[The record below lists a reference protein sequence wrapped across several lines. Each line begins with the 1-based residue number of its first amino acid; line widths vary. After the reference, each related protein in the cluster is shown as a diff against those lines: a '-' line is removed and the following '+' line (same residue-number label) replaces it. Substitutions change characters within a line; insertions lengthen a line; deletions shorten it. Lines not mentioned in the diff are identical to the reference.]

1 MNHELLNVQELKTY
15 YRVSRK
21 KIVKAVDDVT
31 LSVKKGEIVG
41 IVGES
46 GCGKST
52 LGKSILRLTEPT
64 SGKVTFLGR
73 EMTGLDAKQL
83 RNMRRHIQMIFQ
95 DPYASLNPR
104 MKIKDIL
111 EEPLIV
117 HKLGTKAERREVVR
131 SMLEIVGLDASYGD
145 RYAHQFSGGQ
155 RQRIG
160 IAKALIT
167 KPKLIIADE
176 PVSALDV
183 SVQAQILN
191 LLSDLQEAF
200 NLTFLF
206 ISHDLGVVRY
216 ISDRVAVM
224 YFGKIVEMADADS
237 LFREPK
243 HPYTETL
250 LAAVPV
256 IGKGEAVHTAPDIAA
271 PRMSEK
277 GCPFYSRCMKRADV
291 CLEAEPL
298 LEETADGHYAACI
311 LPIRRLY
318 DEKEKLADLFGND
331 SVCFRFFNGMLR

>member
-1 MNHELLNVQELKTY
+1 MNNELLNVSRLKTY
-15 YRVSRK
+15 YPVSRK
-21 KIVKAVDDVT
+21 KAVKAVDDVSF
-31 LSVKKGEIVG
+31 SVKQGEILG

-64 SGKVTFLGR
+64 SGKVTFLGK
-73 EMTGLDAKQL
+73 EITGLGPKDL
-83 RNMRRHIQMIFQ
+83 RKMRRQFQMIFQ

-111 EEPLIV
+111 EESLIV
-117 HKLGTKAERREVVR
+117 HKLGTKAERKEVVR
-131 SMLEIVGLDASYGD
+131 SMLGIVGLDASYGE

-200 NLTFLF
+200 SLTFLF

-224 YFGKIVEMADADS
+224 YFGKIVEMAAADA
-237 LFREPK
+237 LFRAPK
-243 HPYTETL
+243 HPYTESL
-250 LAAVPV
+250 LTAVPV
-256 IGKGEAVHTAPDIAA
+256 IGKGEADEAVSEGPAPAIDV
-271 PRMSEK
+271 K
-277 GCPFYSRCMKRADV
+277 GCPFYGRCRKR
-291 CLEAEPL
+291 EARCKEAVPM
-298 LEETADGHYAACI
+298 LEEKTEGHYAACH
-311 LPIRRLY
+311 LL
-318 DEKEKLADLFGND
+318 
-331 SVCFRFFNGMLR
+331 

>member
-1 MNHELLNVQELKTY
+1 MNHELLSVQDLKTY

-73 EMTGLDAKQL
+73 EMTGLDTKEL

-160 IAKALIT
+160 IANALIT

-191 LLSDLQEAF
+191 LLSDLQETF

-206 ISHDLGVVRY
+206 ISHDLAVVRY

-224 YFGKIVEMADADS
+224 YFGKIVEIADADA

-256 IGKGEAVHTAPDIAA
+256 IGKGEAVHTAPDIAP

-277 GCPFYSRCMKRADV
+277 GCPFYSRCMKRAAV
-291 CLEAEPL
+291 CLEAEPP
-298 LEETADGHYAACI
+298 LEKTADGHYAACHFTN
-311 LPIRRLY
+311 
-318 DEKEKLADLFGND
+318 KEA
-331 SVCFRFFNGMLR
+331 VR

>member
-1 MNHELLNVQELKTY
+1 MDNELL
-15 YRVSRK
+15 RVSRLK
-21 KIVKAVDDVT
+21 THYSAARNKTVKAVDDISF
-31 LSVKKGEIVG
+31 SVKKGEILG

-73 EMTGLDAKQL
+73 ELTGLDAKEL
-83 RNMRRHIQMIFQ
+83 RRMRRHFQMIFQ

-117 HKLGTKAERREVVR
+117 HRLGTKAERKEVVR
-131 SMLEIVGLDASYGD
+131 SMLEIVGMDDSYGE

-200 NLTFLF
+200 SLTFLF

-224 YFGKIVEMADADS
+224 YFGKIVEVSDAET

-243 HPYTETL
+243 HPYTEAL

-256 IGKGEAVHTAPDIAA
+256 IGKGQADDAMPEGDAPDE
-271 PRMSEK
+271 SGK
-277 GCPFYSRCMKRADV
+277 GCPFYGRCTKREAV
-291 CLEAEPL
+291 CRESEPFL
-298 LEETADGHYAACI
+298 DEISEGHYAACH
-311 LPIRRLY
+311 LNNRRAI
-318 DEKEKLADLFGND
+318 E
-331 SVCFRFFNGMLR
+331 

>member
-1 MNHELLNVQELKTY
+1 MNHELLSVQELKTY
-15 YRVSRK
+15 YRVSGK

-73 EMTGLDAKQL
+73 EMTGLDAKEL

-131 SMLEIVGLDASYGD
+131 SMLEIVGLEASYGD

-206 ISHDLGVVRY
+206 ISHDLAVVRY

-224 YFGKIVEMADADS
+224 YFGKIVEMADADA

-277 GCPFYSRCMKRADV
+277 GCPFYSRCMKRAAV
-291 CLEAEPL
+291 CLEAEPP
-298 LEETADGHYAACI
+298 LEETADGHYAACHFTN
-311 LPIRRLY
+311 
-318 DEKEKLADLFGND
+318 KEA
-331 SVCFRFFNGMLR
+331 VR

>member
-1 MNHELLNVQELKTY
+1 MNHELLSVQDLKTY

-73 EMTGLDAKQL
+73 EMTGLDAKEL

-206 ISHDLGVVRY
+206 ISHDLAVVRY

-224 YFGKIVEMADADS
+224 YFGKIVEIADADA

-256 IGKGEAVHTAPDIAA
+256 IGKGEAVHTAPDIAP

-277 GCPFYSRCMKRADV
+277 GCPFYSRCMKRAAV
-291 CLEAEPL
+291 CLEAEPP
-298 LEETADGHYAACI
+298 LEKTADGHYAACHFTN
-311 LPIRRLY
+311 
-318 DEKEKLADLFGND
+318 KEA
-331 SVCFRFFNGMLR
+331 VR

>member
-1 MNHELLNVQELKTY
+1 MMNTPYGAFSMRKKEGQMTNELLNVNAAENILSGLSKKT
-15 YRVSRK
+15 
-21 KIVKAVDDVT
+21 VKAVDDVSF
-31 LSVKKGEIVG
+31 SVEKGEILG

-64 SGKVTFLGR
+64 SGKVVFLGH
-73 EMTGLDAKQL
+73 EITGLGAKEL
-83 RNMRRHIQMIFQ
+83 RGMRRQFQMIFQ

-117 HKLGTKAERREVVR
+117 HRLGTKAERKDVVR
-131 SMLEIVGLDASYGD
+131 SMLEIVGMDASYGE

-191 LLSDLQEAF
+191 LLSDLREAF
-200 NLTFLF
+200 SLTFLF

-224 YFGKIVEMADADS
+224 YFGKIVEMADADT
-237 LFREPK
+237 LFRAPK
-243 HPYTETL
+243 HPYTESL

-256 IGKGEAVHTAPDIAA
+256 IGKGEVDEAAADVHIAGA
-271 PRMSEK
+271 HEK
-277 GCPFYSRCMKRADV
+277 GCPFYGRCRKREAI
-291 CLEAEPL
+291 CEEAELCCWPK
-298 LEETADGHYAACI
+298 
-311 LPIRRLY
+311 RRM
-318 DEKEKLADLFGND
+318 AIIPH
-331 SVCFRFFNGMLR
+331 VI

>member
-191 LLSDLQEAF
+191 LLSDLQKAF

-298 LEETADGHYAACI
+298 LEETADGHYAACHFTN
-311 LPIRRLY
+311 
-318 DEKEKLADLFGND
+318 KEA
-331 SVCFRFFNGMLR
+331 VR

>member
-1 MNHELLNVQELKTY
+1 MNHELLSVQELKTY
-15 YRVSRK
+15 YRVSGK

-73 EMTGLDAKQL
+73 EMTGLDAKEL

-131 SMLEIVGLDASYGD
+131 SMLEIVGLEASYGD

-206 ISHDLGVVRY
+206 ISHDLAVVRY

-224 YFGKIVEMADADS
+224 YFGKIVEMADADA

-256 IGKGEAVHTAPDIAA
+256 IGKEEAVHTAPDIAA

-277 GCPFYSRCMKRADV
+277 GCPFYSRCMKRAAV
-291 CLEAEPL
+291 CLKVEPP
-298 LEETADGHYAACI
+298 LEKTADGHYAACHFTN
-311 LPIRRLY
+311 
-318 DEKEKLADLFGND
+318 KEA
-331 SVCFRFFNGMLR
+331 VR

>member
-1 MNHELLNVQELKTY
+1 MEHELLRVSKLKTHY
-15 YRVSRK
+15 PAARK
-21 KIVKAVDDVT
+21 KVVKAVDDVSF
-31 LSVKKGEIVG
+31 SVEKGEILG

-64 SGKVTFLGR
+64 SGQVTFLGR
-73 EMTGLDAKQL
+73 EVTALDAKEL
-83 RNMRRHIQMIFQ
+83 RSMRRHFQMIFQ

-117 HKLGTKAERREVVR
+117 HRLGSKAERKEVVR
-131 SMLEIVGLDASYGD
+131 SMLEIVGMDASYGE

-191 LLSDLQEAF
+191 LLKDLREAF
-200 NLTFLF
+200 ALTFLF

-216 ISDRVAVM
+216 LSDRVAVM
-224 YFGKIVEMADADS
+224 YVGKIVEMSDADT

-243 HPYTETL
+243 HPYTEAL
-250 LAAVPV
+250 LEAVPV
-256 IGKGEAVHTAPDIAA
+256 IGKGEVED
-271 PRMSEK
+271 RMQDVMVSGGSGK
-277 GCPFYSRCMKRADV
+277 GCPFYSRCPKREAI
-291 CLEAEPL
+291 CKEAEPL
-298 LEETADGHYAACI
+298 LAEISAGHYAACHFI
-311 LPIRRLY
+311 T
-318 DEKEKLADLFGND
+318 G
-331 SVCFRFFNGMLR
+331 GQ

>member
-1 MNHELLNVQELKTY
+1 MNHELLSVQDLKTY

-73 EMTGLDAKQL
+73 EMTGLDTKEL

-191 LLSDLQEAF
+191 LLSDLQETF

-206 ISHDLGVVRY
+206 ISHDLAVVRY

-224 YFGKIVEMADADS
+224 YFGKIVEIADADA

-256 IGKGEAVHTAPDIAA
+256 IGKGEAVHTAPDIAP

-277 GCPFYSRCMKRADV
+277 GCPFYSRCMKRAAV
-291 CLEAEPL
+291 CLEAEPP
-298 LEETADGHYAACI
+298 LEKTADGHYAACHFTN
-311 LPIRRLY
+311 
-318 DEKEKLADLFGND
+318 KEA
-331 SVCFRFFNGMLR
+331 VR

>member
-206 ISHDLGVVRY
+206 ISHDLRVVRY

-298 LEETADGHYAACI
+298 LEETADGHYAACHFTN
-311 LPIRRLY
+311 
-318 DEKEKLADLFGND
+318 KEA
-331 SVCFRFFNGMLR
+331 VR

>member
-1 MNHELLNVQELKTY
+1 MNQELLSVQELKTY
-15 YRVSRK
+15 YRVSGK

-64 SGKVTFLGR
+64 FGKVTFLGR
-73 EMTGLDAKQL
+73 EMTGLDAKEL

-131 SMLEIVGLDASYGD
+131 SMLEIVGLEASYGD

-206 ISHDLGVVRY
+206 ISHDLAVVRY

-224 YFGKIVEMADADS
+224 YFGKIVEMADADA

-256 IGKGEAVHTAPDIAA
+256 IGKEEAVHTAPDIAA

-277 GCPFYSRCMKRADV
+277 GCPFYSRCMKRAAV
-291 CLEAEPL
+291 CLEAEPP
-298 LEETADGHYAACI
+298 LEETADGHYTACHFTN
-311 LPIRRLY
+311 
-318 DEKEKLADLFGND
+318 KEA
-331 SVCFRFFNGMLR
+331 VR

>member
-191 LLSDLQEAF
+191 LLNDLQEAF
-200 NLTFLF
+200 DLTFLF
-206 ISHDLGVVRY
+206 ISHDLAVVRY

-224 YFGKIVEMADADS
+224 YFGKIVEMADAES

-298 LEETADGHYAACI
+298 LEETADGHYAACHFTN
-311 LPIRRLY
+311 
-318 DEKEKLADLFGND
+318 KEA
-331 SVCFRFFNGMLR
+331 VR

>member
-256 IGKGEAVHTAPDIAA
+256 IGKGEAVHTTPDIAA

-298 LEETADGHYAACI
+298 LEETADGHYAACHFTN
-311 LPIRRLY
+311 
-318 DEKEKLADLFGND
+318 KEA
-331 SVCFRFFNGMLR
+331 VR

>member
-1 MNHELLNVQELKTY
+1 MNRELLSVQKLKTY

-31 LSVKKGEIVG
+31 LSVEKGEILGV
-41 IVGES
+41 VGES

-64 SGKVTFLGR
+64 SGKVTFLGQ
-73 EMTGLDAKQL
+73 EMTGLDAKDL

-117 HKLGTKAERREVVR
+117 HQLGKKAERREVVR

-191 LLSDLQEAF
+191 LLNDLQEAF
-200 NLTFLF
+200 DLTFLF
-206 ISHDLGVVRY
+206 ISHDLAVVRY

-224 YFGKIVEMADADS
+224 YFGKIVEMADAES

-277 GCPFYSRCMKRADV
+277 GCPFYSRCMKRAAV
-291 CLEAEPL
+291 CLEAEPP
-298 LEETADGHYAACI
+298 LEETADGHYVACHFTN
-311 LPIRRLY
+311 
-318 DEKEKLADLFGND
+318 KEA
-331 SVCFRFFNGMLR
+331 VR